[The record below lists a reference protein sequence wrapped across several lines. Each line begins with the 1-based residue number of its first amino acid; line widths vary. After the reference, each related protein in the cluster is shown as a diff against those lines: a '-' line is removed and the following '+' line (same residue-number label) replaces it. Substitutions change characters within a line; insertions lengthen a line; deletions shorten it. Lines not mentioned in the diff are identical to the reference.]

1 MPDDRNAAYGRTMRV
16 LHWST
21 AALLLG
27 PYLTVW
33 AIGHIASEADAV
45 WLAMLHRSFGIQLL
59 LLTVTRLLVR
69 GRSAIPPLPSGIPAL
84 QRLAA
89 RLNVAGLYALLIAQP
104 LLGIA
109 GTMVHG
115 DRATVFG
122 NFVLPAMLP
131 VNPKLGMDLF
141 AMHGWVAVALLGL
154 IGMHA
159 IAALHHHFVRRDTVL
174 LRMLPGARHV
184 IAVSAK
190 RYPIRGDL
198 S

>member
-1 MPDDRNAAYGRTMRV
+1 
-16 LHWST
+16 
-21 AALLLG
+21 
-27 PYLTVW
+27 VW

-45 WLAMLHRSFGIQLL
+45 WLAMLHRSFGILL
-59 LLTVTRLLVR
+59 LVLTVTRLLVR
-69 GRSAIPPLPSGIPAL
+69 SRSAIPPLPSGIPGV

-122 NFVLPAMLP
+122 SFVLPAVLP

-141 AMHGWVAVALLGL
+141 TMHGWVGLGLLGL
-154 IGMHA
+154 IGLHA

-174 LRMLPGARHV
+174 VRMLPAARHV
-184 IAVSAK
+184 VRAVGAK